1 MEADALIRE
10 YLGRLE
16 AAAWPLSADR
26 RGELLNEVR
35 EHIESALAEAGRRDE
50 VTARNVLERLGA
62 PQEIVAAEAE
72 VGVGGTT
79 GWTPPSTAH
88 ERESRWGVVEVGA
101 ILLLTVGAIF
111 LPIVGPMI
119 GLVLVWIST
128 EWTTPQKWVATGIV
142 LILLLLPVLLLLG
155 VSGGSGGSGVTS
167 SIQ

>member
-1 MEADALIRE
+1 MEADALIRD

-35 EHIESALAEAGRRDE
+35 EHIESALAEAERRDE

-72 VGVGGTT
+72 VGGSP

-88 ERESRWGVVEVGA
+88 ERRSQWGLVEVGA

-128 EWTTPQKWVATGIV
+128 QWTTRQKSIATGIV
-142 LILLLLPVLLLLG
+142 LVLMILPFLLLFG
-155 VSGGSGGSGVTS
+155 VNTGSTGSG
-167 SIQ
+167 IN